1 MRRLRFIESALLVV
15 LIPLSSLPGVTP
27 ASAAPL
33 FKAPFPCGQSWT
45 ASTYSGH
52 STNDNAVDFN
62 RYPGQSDLGQPALA
76 DAPGNA
82 RSFWDRQ
89 GGNMV
94 EIDHGGGWKT
104 WYAHLATTTINNP
117 IDTGE
122 QIGTVGNTTGGNPI
136 SPHLHYE
143 QRLNNLA
150 QPVRF
155 DGVQIP
161 VGRSYTANDP
171 TITSTNCGA
180 TTPRDGDF
188 VSYNGDVFRI
198 AGGAPIWVSSWAN
211 VGGPQP
217 TRALSGAEFAALR
230 QQPAD
235 GTFISGVSRGEIYRV
250 VGGAPIYVTY
260 NWWQNINPKPP
271 VIAVDQYAIDR
282 AGDPGLLSHLNFRPA
297 DGTFISAPQAPA
309 GRGEV
314 YRIAGG
320 APVYVTYNWWQNINP
335 KPPVTTVS
343 QEAIDQAGQNGIWS
357 HLNHNPADGT
367 FISAPQ
373 APAGRGEV
381 YRIAGGA
388 PVYVTY
394 NWWQNIN
401 PKPPVTT
408 VSQEAIDQAGQP
420 GAWSHLRHKPAEGT
434 FISSP
439 QAPAGRGEVYRI
451 AGGAPIYVSS
461 GWWQTLNPKP
471 TVTTVSQEAID
482 QAGKQ
487 GAWSHINYYPADN
500 TLVSAAGVSYLI
512 KAAVASRVSP
522 RGGLPIDPAALT
534 NAGKPGAWSHLKA
547 APVAAPP
554 PASPPASPVAT
565 PGTGQAPTTR
575 QGARVKAVRIKNLTN
590 KRVLIRWKKV
600 SGAKVYRIK
609 IGRESKPLS
618 RHFRTT
624 KPRITLAIG
633 SNGRYAIRI
642 RAIGRHGKL
651 ATTKKNF
658 RVRR

>member
-343 QEAIDQAGQNGIWS
+343 QEAIDQAGQ
-357 HLNHNPADGT
+357 
-367 FISAPQ
+367 
-373 APAGRGEV
+373 
-381 YRIAGGA
+381 
-388 PVYVTY
+388 
-394 NWWQNIN
+394 
-401 PKPPVTT
+401 
-408 VSQEAIDQAGQP
+408 P

-500 TLVSAAGVSYLI
+500 TLVSAAGVSHLI

-534 NAGKPGAWSHLKA
+534 NAGKPGAWSHLKT

-590 KRVLIRWKKV
+590 KRVLNRWKKV

>member
-1 MRRLRFIESALLVV
+1 MVTRRVALIIGLILA
-15 LIPLSSLPGVTP
+15 LIPGVLVSAGPAQAATIVAANPTVNDYPWPTANMNSLSPLRYYYRNCTDFVAWRLNKQAGRTSAPWAYTWSNLTPAGGNAYQWKDQFPGKVNNSPALGSVAWWGPYSGGAYENGHVAIVSAVWSDGRVDVEEYNYGSPGIYHTRSRVVADAYIHIQDLPGGPP
-27 ASAAPL
+27 A
-33 FKAPFPCGQSWT
+33 
-45 ASTYSGH
+45 
-52 STNDNAVDFN
+52 D
-62 RYPGQSDLGQPALA
+62 
-76 DAPGNA
+76 
-82 RSFWDRQ
+82 
-89 GGNMV
+89 
-94 EIDHGGGWKT
+94 
-104 WYAHLATTTINNP
+104 
-117 IDTGE
+117 
-122 QIGTVGNTTGGNPI
+122 GT
-136 SPHLHYE
+136 
-143 QRLNNLA
+143 
-150 QPVRF
+150 
-155 DGVQIP
+155 
-161 VGRSYTANDP
+161 
-171 TITSTNCGA
+171 
-180 TTPRDGDF
+180 F

-217 TRALSGAEFAALR
+217 TRALTGAEFAALR

-282 AGDPGLLSHLNFRPA
+282 AGDPGLLSHLNFR
-297 DGTFISAPQAPA
+297 
-309 GRGEV
+309 
-314 YRIAGG
+314 
-320 APVYVTYNWWQNINP
+320 
-335 KPPVTTVS
+335 
-343 QEAIDQAGQNGIWS
+343 
-357 HLNHNPADGT
+357 PADGT

-534 NAGKPGAWSHLKA
+534 NAGKPGAWSHLKT

>member
-271 VIAVDQYAIDR
+271 V
-282 AGDPGLLSHLNFRPA
+282 
-297 DGTFISAPQAPA
+297 
-309 GRGEV
+309 
-314 YRIAGG
+314 
-320 APVYVTYNWWQNINP
+320 
-335 KPPVTTVS
+335 TTVS

-357 HLNHNPADGT
+357 HLNHKPADGT
-367 FISAPQ
+367 FISA
-373 APAGRGEV
+373 
-381 YRIAGGA
+381 
-388 PVYVTY
+388 
-394 NWWQNIN
+394 
-401 PKPPVTT
+401 
-408 VSQEAIDQAGQP
+408 
-420 GAWSHLRHKPAEGT
+420 
-434 FISSP
+434 P